1 MEWIVGLIDARAPN
15 MEPIEDLSLAQSPK
29 LTHYSEDDPM
39 EIFVALMVL
48 NLVVLVLAEC

>member
-1 MEWIVGLIDARAPN
+1 

>member
-1 MEWIVGLIDARAPN
+1 MEWIVGLIDPRATN
-15 MEPIEDLSLAQSPK
+15 LEPIEDLSLAQSLK

-39 EIFVALMVL
+39 EILVALMVL